1 MAKDAGDA
9 TARLAPSKA
18 VAAASN
24 NNAKAKK
31 ISERLEEDAQEMEAR
46 LQQLRLNLLEEKK
59 KREKALPLKHAGNR
73 WRSAREDRGSV
84 SRYASDVQT
93 RQVKSKSQQPESGDR
108 VKKSKNKAR
117 ESAKPPPAPLILSM
131 VNVTVWTNANVM
143 EWLQA
148 IGLEEYQGAFEFHQ
162 VTGEHL
168 LQLQADDLAT
178 LGISRLS
185 ARNTILHE
193 IEKMQQEKS
202 QSPQRQQQQR
212 SKQHPTEIID
222 PKLRDATPQKPTGVH
237 WSQLQPLAD
246 NVTTGDGQV
255 PINLADGEF
264 NEADSHA
271 SFMKAVLE
279 WRASDAIAEVDEQE
293 EQADDEMWVNPMFS
307 GVEEKPELS
316 AGEGGALL
324 EGSYDEEREHA
335 SFLQALQA
343 WRGSEERP
351 RSSRA
356 VDQTEQG
363 CATNNERKSCWQCYR
378 VVVAD
383 SAVQDTQ
390 TQKAFCSSTCQATFH
405 QEYARFYPS
414 TS

>member
-1 MAKDAGDA
+1 
-9 TARLAPSKA
+9 
-18 VAAASN
+18 
-24 NNAKAKK
+24 
-31 ISERLEEDAQEMEAR
+31 
-46 LQQLRLNLLEEKK
+46 
-59 KREKALPLKHAGNR
+59 
-73 WRSAREDRGSV
+73 
-84 SRYASDVQT
+84 
-93 RQVKSKSQQPESGDR
+93 
-108 VKKSKNKAR
+108 
-117 ESAKPPPAPLILSM
+117 
-131 VNVTVWTNANVM
+131 M

-148 IGLEEYQGAFEFHQ
+148 IGLEEYHGAFEFHQ
-162 VTGEHL
+162 VTGQHL
-168 LQLQADDLAT
+168 LQLQAEDLAT

-202 QSPQRQQQQR
+202 PQRRQQQQR
-212 SKQHPTEIID
+212 SQQQQQPTEIID
-222 PKLRDATPQKPTGVH
+222 SKLRDATPQNPSGVH
-237 WSQLQPLAD
+237 WSQLQPLAE

-271 SFMKAVLE
+271 TFMKAVLE
-279 WRASDAIAEVDEQE
+279 WRASDVITEGDEQGA
-293 EQADDEMWVNPMFS
+293 QNDDEMWVNPMFS
-307 GVEEKPELS
+307 GVDEKPELLS

-343 WRGSEERP
+343 WRGDERP
-351 RSSRA
+351 PSARV

-390 TQKAFCSSTCQATFH
+390 TQKAFCSVTCQATFR
-405 QEYARFYPS
+405 QEYARFYAS
-414 TS
+414 MS